1 MHKEPQKSVLII
13 DDEEDF
19 AQTLAERLSLRNLT
33 VQVACSGA
41 EGLACIAQNPPD
53 AVLLDMR
60 MPAMSGIEVLRIV
73 RQQYGMLPVL
83 VITGHCSQEDHDRA
97 QQLGVQGYHPK
108 PLDFKELFDQ
118 LMEVLHQ
125 K

>member
-1 MHKEPQKSVLII
+1 MQAKAQKSVLII

-19 AQTLAERLSLRNLT
+19 AQTLAERLSLRDLA

-41 EGLACIAQNPPD
+41 EGLTLIEQNPPD

-60 MPAMSGIEVLRIV
+60 MPAMSGIEVLRTV

-83 VITGHCSQEDHDRA
+83 IITGHCSQEDHDRA
-97 QQLGVQGYHPK
+97 QELGVQGYHSK

>member
-1 MHKEPQKSVLII
+1 MQNEPQKYVLII

-19 AQTLAERLSLRNLT
+19 AQTLAERLSLRNLA

-41 EGLACIAQNPPD
+41 KGLELIAQNLPD

-60 MPAMSGIEVLRIV
+60 MPAMSGIEVLRTV

-83 VITGHCSQEDHDRA
+83 IITGHCSQEDHDRA
-97 QQLGVQGYHPK
+97 QQLGVQGYQSK

>member
-1 MHKEPQKSVLII
+1 MHEEAQKSVLII

-19 AQTLAERLSLRNLT
+19 AHTLAERLSLRDLA

-41 EGLACIAQNPPD
+41 EGLALMEQNLPD
-53 AVLLDMR
+53 ALLLDMR
-60 MPAMSGIEVLRIV
+60 MPAMSGIEVLRVV
-73 RQQYGMLPVL
+73 RQKYGSLPVL
-83 VITGHCSQEDHDRA
+83 IITGHCSQEDHDMA

-108 PLDFKELFDQ
+108 PLDFKELFGQ
-118 LMEVLHQ
+118 LREVLHP

>member
-1 MHKEPQKSVLII
+1 MQREPQKSVLII

-19 AQTLAERLSLRNLT
+19 AQTLAERLSLRNLA

-41 EGLACIAQNPPD
+41 EGLERIAQNLPD

-60 MPAMSGIEVLRIV
+60 MPAMSGIEVLRTV

-83 VITGHCSQEDHDRA
+83 ATVVIPSFLHA
-97 QQLGVQGYHPK
+97 Y
-108 PLDFKELFDQ
+108 LDLFSGAIQ
-118 LMEVLHQ
+118 AYVFCMLSMTFIYQ
-125 K
+125 KMPE

>member
-19 AQTLAERLSLRNLT
+19 AQTLAERLSLRHLA

-41 EGLACIAQNPPD
+41 EGLERLAQNLPD

-60 MPAMSGIEVLRIV
+60 MPAMSGIEVLRTV

-83 VITGHCSQEDHDRA
+83 IITGHCSQEDHDRA
-97 QQLGVQGYHPK
+97 QQLGVQGYHSK